1 MITSFWFQKTPDAAR
16 LSSPDLDLATPGT
29 PARRGG
35 FSLVEITIALGV
47 FAFAIL
53 SIIGLLSV
61 ALNTS
66 TETQRDSSLSTL
78 IRTLN
83 SEVRSATTT
92 NAVNALLNGPLYF
105 DIVGKPVSA
114 GSNAYFTVSFTSSSQ
129 SAAAQNTVK
138 TLFGLQS
145 ASNLN
150 IWSASIAYP
159 PPANPNKTVVLI
171 NNATY

>member
-16 LSSPDLDLATPGT
+16 SSSLDPRHASPCVRQGK
-29 PARRGG
+29 RG
-35 FSLVEITIALGV
+35 FSLVEITIALAI

-53 SIIGLLSV
+53 SIIGLLSL

-105 DIVGKPVSA
+105 DIVGKPVTAST
-114 GSNAYFTVSFTSSSQ
+114 NAYFTV
-129 SAAAQNTVK
+129 
-138 TLFGLQS
+138 
-145 ASNLN
+145 
-150 IWSASIAYP
+150 
-159 PPANPNKTVVLI
+159 
-171 NNATY
+171 

>member
-1 MITSFWFQKTPDAAR
+1 
-16 LSSPDLDLATPGT
+16 
-29 PARRGG
+29 
-35 FSLVEITIALGV
+35 VEITIALGI
-47 FAFAIL
+47 FSFAIL
-53 SIIGLLSV
+53 SIIGLLSL

-92 NAVNALLNGPLYF
+92 NAVNALLNGPIYF

-129 SAAAQNTVK
+129 NVAAQNTVK
-138 TLFGLQS
+138 TLLGLQS
-145 ASNLN
+145 ATNLN

-171 NNATY
+171 NTATY